1 MTSQEEEEEEDEEE
15 EEVIVLVHVG
25 DGVMRPLL
33 AALWLIGS

>member
-1 MTSQEEEEEEDEEE
+1 MTSQEEEEEE

-25 DGVMRPLL
+25 DGVMRPYALL